1 MGSEVKTFHDLERE
15 VQRHGFCGKCGGCV
29 AFCSAANLGALKVG
43 PDGKPVFADEE
54 KCLKCGI
61 CYMICPNTLDLDEE
75 LKKGTKWELPIGPIK
90 DLVSAQTTNP
100 TVGERCTDGG
110 VVTSLLL
117 YLLDNHMI
125 DGALVSKSD
134 GPFHRGPML
143 ATSGEEIISASGSH
157 FDESFSIVELGS
169 QYSTYSPAIRELK
182 SLRKGLIDRVA
193 MVGTPCQIHTVRKM
207 QVLGIIPS
215 DVIKYYFGLF
225 CMENFSFN
233 DIQLRLLEK
242 KYRFDLTQVSKVN
255 VKQDFF
261 IYLNNDR
268 VIHIPFEEI
277 DSIARP
283 ACLVCSDFSAEFS
296 DISFGGL
303 GSPDGYTTVLIRSE
317 RGRMV
322 YRGALTAG
330 YIKEKRYSSS
340 EKAREVVIQLQK
352 VVLDFSRRKKE
363 RAQKNRGSAV
373 GSLMDMVRRVWRM
386 TLPGSIGR

>member
-1 MGSEVKTFHDLERE
+1 MGSEVKTFHDLEKE
-15 VQRHGFCGKCGGCV
+15 VQRYNFCGKCGGCV
-29 AFCSAANLGALKVG
+29 SFCSADNLGALKVG
-43 PDGKPVFADEE
+43 PDGMPVFVDEE

-61 CYMICPNTLDLDEE
+61 CYMICPNIRDLDEE
-75 LKKGTKWELPIGPIK
+75 LKKKTKWEPPIGPIK
-90 DLVSAQTTNP
+90 DLVSAQTTNS

-134 GPFHRGPML
+134 GPFHRGPVL
-143 ATSGEEIISASGSH
+143 ATSGEEVVSASGSH
-157 FDESFSIVELGS
+157 YDESFSIAELGS
-169 QYSTYSPAIRELK
+169 QYSTYSPAMQELK
-182 SLRKGLIDRVA
+182 SLRKGVIDRVA

-215 DVIKYYFGLF
+215 DVIKYCFGLF

-233 DIQLRLLEK
+233 DIQLRHLEK
-242 KYRFDLTQVSKVN
+242 QYGFDLAHVSKVN
-255 VKQDFF
+255 VKEDFL
-261 IYLNNDR
+261 IYLNNGR

-283 ACLVCSDFSAEFS
+283 ACLVCPDFSAEFS

-303 GSPDGYTTVLIRSE
+303 GSLEGYTTVLLRSE
-317 RGRMV
+317 RGKMV

-330 YIKEKRYSSS
+330 YIKERRYSSS
-340 EKAREVVIQLQK
+340 EKARADLIKLQK
-352 VVLDFSRRKKE
+352 MVLDFSQRKRE
-363 RAQKNRGSAV
+363 RALKNRGAMAGLV
-373 GSLMDMVRRVWRM
+373 TVSL
-386 TLPGSIGR
+386 TAP

>member
-1 MGSEVKTFHDLERE
+1 MGSEVRTFHDLEKE
-15 VQRHGFCGKCGGCV
+15 VQRYNFCGKCGGCV
-29 AFCSAANLGALKVG
+29 SFCSASNLGALKVG
-43 PDGKPVFADEE
+43 PDGTPVFADEE

-61 CYMICPNTLDLDEE
+61 CYMICPNTRDLDEE
-75 LKKGTKWELPIGPIK
+75 LKKKAKWEPPIGPIK
-90 DLVSAQTTNP
+90 DLISAQTTNP

-117 YLLDNHMI
+117 YLMDKHMI

-143 ATSGEEIISASGSH
+143 AVSGEEIVSASGSH
-157 FDESFSIVELGS
+157 YDESFSIIELGS
-169 QYSTYSPAIRELK
+169 QYSTYSPAIQELK

-215 DVIKYYFGLF
+215 DVIKYCFGLF

-233 DIQLRLLEK
+233 DIQLRHLEK
-242 KYRFDLTQVSKVN
+242 QYGFDLAHVSKVN
-255 VKQDFF
+255 VKEDFF
-261 IYLNNDR
+261 IYLNNGR

-283 ACLVCSDFSAEFS
+283 ACLVCPDFSAEFS
-296 DISFGGL
+296 DASFGGL
-303 GSPDGYTTVLIRSE
+303 GSPEGYTTVLLRSE
-317 RGRMV
+317 RGKKA

-330 YIKEKRYSSS
+330 YIKERRYSSS
-340 EKAREVVIQLQK
+340 EKARADVIKLQK
-352 VVLDFSRRKKE
+352 KVFEFSQRKKE
-363 RAQKNRGSAV
+363 RALKNRGAKAGFVTASRY
-373 GSLMDMVRRVWRM
+373 L
-386 TLPGSIGR
+386 

>member
-1 MGSEVKTFHDLERE
+1 MGSEAKTFHDLERE
-15 VQRHGFCGKCGGCV
+15 VLQRGFCGKCGGCV
-29 AFCSAANLGALKVG
+29 GFCSAANLGALKVG
-43 PDGKPVFADEE
+43 PDGKPVFSDEE

-61 CYMICPNTLDLDEE
+61 CYIICPNTFDLDEE
-75 LKKGTKWELPIGPIK
+75 LKKKTKWEPPIGPIK
-90 DLVSAQTTNP
+90 DLISAQTTNP

-125 DGALVSKSD
+125 DGALVSKSE
-134 GPFHRGPML
+134 GPFHKGPML

-169 QYSTYSPAIRELK
+169 QYSTYSPTMRELK
-182 SLRKGLIDRVA
+182 SLRKGGIDRVA

-233 DIQLRLLEK
+233 DIQLKPLEK
-242 KYRFDLTQVSKVN
+242 RYRFDLTQISKVN

-261 IYLNNDR
+261 IYLHNGR

-283 ACLVCSDFSAEFS
+283 ACLVCPDFSAEFS

-317 RGRMV
+317 GGKTV
-322 YRGALTAG
+322 YRGALAAG
-330 YIKEKRYSSS
+330 YIKEREYSSS
-340 EKAREVVIQLQK
+340 EEARAAVIQLQK
-352 VVLDFSRRKKE
+352 GVLDFSRKKKE
-363 RAQKNRGSAV
+363 RALRNRDPAAE
-373 GSLMDMVRRVWRM
+373 
-386 TLPGSIGR
+386 

>member
-1 MGSEVKTFHDLERE
+1 MGSEAKTFHDLERE
-15 VQRHGFCGKCGGCV
+15 VQRFNFCGKCGGCV
-29 AFCSAANLGALKVG
+29 AFCSADNLGALKVG
-43 PDGKPVFADEE
+43 PDGMPVFADEE

-61 CYMICPNTLDLDEE
+61 CYMICPNIYDLDEE
-75 LKKGTKWELPIGPIK
+75 LKKKTKWEPPIGPIK

-100 TVGERCTDGG
+100 TVGESCTDGG

-125 DGALVSKSD
+125 DAALVSRSD
-134 GPFHRGPML
+134 GPFHRGPTL

-157 FDESFSIVELGS
+157 YDESFSVIKLGS
-169 QYSTYSPAIRELK
+169 HYSTYSPAMEELK

-215 DVIKYYFGLF
+215 DVIKYCFGLF

-233 DIQLRLLEK
+233 DIQLRHLEK
-242 KYRFDLTQVSKVN
+242 KYGFDLTQVSKVN
-255 VKQDFF
+255 VKEDFF
-261 IYLNNDR
+261 IYLKDDR

-283 ACLVCSDFSAEFS
+283 ACLVCPDFSAEFS

-303 GSPDGYTTVLIRSE
+303 GSSEGYTTTLIRSE
-317 RGRMV
+317 RGKIV

-330 YIKEKRYSSS
+330 YIKERKYSSA
-340 EKAREVVIQLQK
+340 EKARADLIKFQRMII
-352 VVLDFSRRKKE
+352 DFSQRKKE
-363 RAQKNRGSAV
+363 RALKNRGAV
-373 GSLMDMVRRVWRM
+373 AGFITPSL
-386 TLPGSIGR
+386 TTP

>member
-15 VQRHGFCGKCGGCV
+15 VQRYNFCGKCGGCV
-29 AFCSAANLGALKVG
+29 SFCSASNLGALKVG
-43 PDGKPVFADEE
+43 ADGMPVFSDEE

-61 CYMICPNTLDLDEE
+61 CYMICPNTRDLDEE
-75 LKKGTKWELPIGPIK
+75 LKKKTNWEPPIGLIR

-134 GPFHRGPML
+134 GPFHRGPVL
-143 ATSGEEIISASGSH
+143 ATSGEEVVSASGSH
-157 FDESFSIVELGS
+157 YDESFPIAELGS
-169 QYSTYSPAIRELK
+169 QYSTYSPAMQELK
-182 SLRKGLIDRVA
+182 SLRKRLIDRVA

-233 DIQLRLLEK
+233 DIQLRHLEK
-242 KYRFDLTQVSKVN
+242 QYGFDLTQVIKVN
-255 VKQDFF
+255 VKEDFF
-261 IYLNNDR
+261 IYLKNGR

-277 DSIARP
+277 DTIARP
-283 ACLVCSDFSAEFS
+283 ACLVCPDFSAEFS

-303 GSPDGYTTVLIRSE
+303 GSPEGYTTVLLRSE
-317 RGRMV
+317 RGKTV

-340 EKAREVVIQLQK
+340 EKARTDVIRLQK
-352 VVLDFSRRKKE
+352 MVLDFSQRKKE
-363 RAQKNRGSAV
+363 RALKNRGAKAGFV
-373 GSLMDMVRRVWRM
+373 TLSL
-386 TLPGSIGR
+386 TAS

>member
-1 MGSEVKTFHDLERE
+1 MGPEAKTFHDLERE
-15 VQRHGFCGKCGGCV
+15 VQRYNFCGKCGGCV
-29 AFCSAANLGALKVG
+29 AFCSADNLGALTVG
-43 PDGKPVFADEE
+43 TDGMPVFADEE

-61 CYMICPNTLDLDEE
+61 CYMICPNTRDLDEE
-75 LKKGTKWELPIGPIK
+75 LKKKTKWEPPIGQIK

-100 TVGERCTDGG
+100 TVGEGCTDGG

-134 GPFHRGPML
+134 GAFHRGPML
-143 ATSGEEIISASGSH
+143 ATSGEEVISASGSH
-157 FDESFSIVELGS
+157 FDESFSIVELGD
-169 QYSTYSPAIRELK
+169 QYSTYSPAMQELK

-233 DIQLRLLEK
+233 DIQLRHLEK
-242 KYRFDLTQVSKVN
+242 QYGFDLTQVSKVN
-255 VKQDFF
+255 VKEDFF
-261 IYLNNDR
+261 IYLNNGR

-283 ACLVCSDFSAEFS
+283 ACLVCPDFSAEFS

-317 RGRMV
+317 RGKMV

-330 YIKEKRYSSS
+330 YIKERRYSSS
-340 EKAREVVIQLQK
+340 EKARADVIRLQK
-352 VVLDFSRRKKE
+352 VVLDFSQRKKE
-363 RAQKNRGSAV
+363 RALKNRGTTA
-373 GSLMDMVRRVWRM
+373 GFIAQAF
-386 TLPGSIGR
+386 TAP

>member
-1 MGSEVKTFHDLERE
+1 MGSEVKTFHDLEKE
-15 VQRHGFCGKCGGCV
+15 VQRYNFCGKCGGCV
-29 AFCSAANLGALKVG
+29 AFCSATNLGALKVG
-43 PDGKPVFADEE
+43 PDGMPVFADEE

-61 CYMICPNTLDLDEE
+61 CYMICPNIRDLDED
-75 LKKGTKWELPIGPIK
+75 LKKKTKWEPPIGPIK

-143 ATSGEEIISASGSH
+143 ATSGEEVVSASGSH
-157 FDESFSIVELGS
+157 YDESFSIVELGS
-169 QYSTYSPAIRELK
+169 QYSTYSPAMQELK
-182 SLRKGLIDRVA
+182 SLRTGSIDRVA

-215 DVIKYYFGLF
+215 DVIKYCFGLF

-233 DIQLRLLEK
+233 DIQLKHLEK
-242 KYRFDLTQVSKVN
+242 QYGFDLAHVSKVN
-255 VKQDFF
+255 VKEDFF
-261 IYLNNDR
+261 IYMNNGR

-283 ACLVCSDFSAEFS
+283 ACLVCPDFSAEFS

-303 GSPDGYTTVLIRSE
+303 GSLQGYTTVLLRSE
-317 RGRMV
+317 RGKTV

-330 YIKEKRYSSS
+330 YIKERRYSSS
-340 EKAREVVIQLQK
+340 EKARADLIRLQK
-352 VVLDFSRRKKE
+352 MVLDFSQRKKE
-363 RAQKNRGSAV
+363 RALKNRGPKAGFV
-373 GSLMDMVRRVWRM
+373 TLSLMA
-386 TLPGSIGR
+386 P

>member
-1 MGSEVKTFHDLERE
+1 MGSEAKTFHDLEKE
-15 VQRHGFCGKCGGCV
+15 VQRYNFCGKCGGCV
-29 AFCSAANLGALKVG
+29 AFCSASNLGALKVG
-43 PDGKPVFADEE
+43 PDGMPVFADEE

-61 CYMICPNTLDLDEE
+61 CYMICPNTRDLDEE
-75 LKKGTKWELPIGPIK
+75 LKKKTKWEPPIGPIK

-134 GPFHRGPML
+134 GPFHRGPVL
-143 ATSGEEIISASGSH
+143 ATSGEEVVSASGSH
-157 FDESFSIVELGS
+157 YDESFSIVELGS
-169 QYSTYSPAIRELK
+169 RYSTYSPAMQELK

-215 DVIKYYFGLF
+215 DVIKYCFGLF

-233 DIQLRLLEK
+233 DIQLKHLEK
-242 KYRFDLTQVSKVN
+242 QYGFDLAHVSKVN
-255 VKQDFF
+255 VKEDFF
-261 IYLNNDR
+261 IYLNNGR

-283 ACLVCSDFSAEFS
+283 ACLVCPDFSAEFS

-303 GSPDGYTTVLIRSE
+303 GSPEGYTTVLLRSE
-317 RGRMV
+317 RGKTV

-330 YIKEKRYSSS
+330 YIKERRYSSS
-340 EKAREVVIQLQK
+340 EKARADLIRLQK
-352 VVLDFSRRKKE
+352 MVLDFSQRKKE
-363 RAQKNRGSAV
+363 RAVKNRGATAGFVTVSSTA
-373 GSLMDMVRRVWRM
+373 L
-386 TLPGSIGR
+386 

>member
-1 MGSEVKTFHDLERE
+1 MGSEAKTFHDLQIE
-15 VQRHGFCGKCGGCV
+15 VQRYNFCGKCGGCV
-29 AFCSAANLGALKVG
+29 AFCSASNLGALKVA
-43 PDGKPVFADEE
+43 PDGMPVFADEE

-61 CYMICPNTLDLDEE
+61 CYMICPNIRDLDEE
-75 LKKGTKWELPIGPIK
+75 LKKKTKWQPPIGPIK

-125 DGALVSKSD
+125 DAALVSESD
-134 GPFHRGPML
+134 GPFHRGPAL
-143 ATSGEEIISASGSH
+143 ATSGEEVVSASGSH

-169 QYSTYSPAIRELK
+169 QYSTYSPAMQELK

-233 DIQLRLLEK
+233 DIQLRHLEK
-242 KYRFDLTQVSKVN
+242 QYGFDLTQVIKVN
-255 VKQDFF
+255 VKEDFF
-261 IYLNNDR
+261 IYLKNGR

-283 ACLVCSDFSAEFS
+283 ACLVCPDFSAEFS

-303 GSPDGYTTVLIRSE
+303 GSPEGYTTVLLRSE
-317 RGRMV
+317 RGKEV

-330 YIKEKRYSSS
+330 YIRERKCPSVQ
-340 EKAREVVIQLQK
+340 KARSDWMKMHTQII
-352 VVLDFSRRKKE
+352 DFAERKRG
-363 RAQKNRGSAV
+363 RALRNRTAAV
-373 GSLMDMVRRVWRM
+373 SLFAVTPVG
-386 TLPGSIGR
+386 P

>member
-15 VQRHGFCGKCGGCV
+15 VQRYNFCGKCGGCV
-29 AFCSAANLGALKVG
+29 SFCSASNLGALKVG
-43 PDGKPVFADEE
+43 ADGMPVFSDEE

-61 CYMICPNTLDLDEE
+61 CYMICPNTRDLDEE
-75 LKKGTKWELPIGPIK
+75 LKKKTNWEPPIGLIR

-134 GPFHRGPML
+134 GPFHRGPVL
-143 ATSGEEIISASGSH
+143 ATSGEEVVSASGSH
-157 FDESFSIVELGS
+157 YDESFPIAELGS
-169 QYSTYSPAIRELK
+169 QYSTYSPAMQELK
-182 SLRKGLIDRVA
+182 SLRKRLIDRVA

-233 DIQLRLLEK
+233 DIQLRHLEK
-242 KYRFDLTQVSKVN
+242 QYGFDLTQVIKVN
-255 VKQDFF
+255 VKEDFF
-261 IYLNNDR
+261 IYLKNGR

-277 DSIARP
+277 DTIARP
-283 ACLVCSDFSAEFS
+283 ACLVCPDFSAEFS

-303 GSPDGYTTVLIRSE
+303 GSPEGYTTVLLRSE
-317 RGRMV
+317 RGKTV

-340 EKAREVVIQLQK
+340 EKARADVIRLQK
-352 VVLDFSRRKKE
+352 MVLDFSQRKKE
-363 RAQKNRGSAV
+363 RALKNRGAKAGFV
-373 GSLMDMVRRVWRM
+373 TLSL
-386 TLPGSIGR
+386 TAS

>member
-1 MGSEVKTFHDLERE
+1 MGSEVKTFHDLEKE
-15 VQRHGFCGKCGGCV
+15 VQRYNFCGKCGGCV
-29 AFCSAANLGALKVG
+29 SFCSADNLGALKVG
-43 PDGKPVFADEE
+43 PDGMPVFVDEE

-61 CYMICPNTLDLDEE
+61 CYMICPNIRDLDEE
-75 LKKGTKWELPIGPIK
+75 LKKKTKWEPPIGPIK
-90 DLVSAQTTNP
+90 DLVSAQTTNS

-134 GPFHRGPML
+134 GPFHRGPVL
-143 ATSGEEIISASGSH
+143 ATSGEEVVSASGSH
-157 FDESFSIVELGS
+157 YDESFSIAELGS
-169 QYSTYSPAIRELK
+169 QYSTYSPAMQELK
-182 SLRKGLIDRVA
+182 SLRKGVIDRVA

-215 DVIKYYFGLF
+215 DVIKYCFGLF

-233 DIQLRLLEK
+233 DIQLRHLEK
-242 KYRFDLTQVSKVN
+242 QYGFDLAHVSKVN
-255 VKQDFF
+255 VKEDFL
-261 IYLNNDR
+261 IYLNNGR

-283 ACLVCSDFSAEFS
+283 ACLVCPDFSAEFS

-303 GSPDGYTTVLIRSE
+303 GSPEGYTTVLLRSE
-317 RGRMV
+317 RGKMV

-330 YIKEKRYSSS
+330 YIKERRYSSS
-340 EKAREVVIQLQK
+340 EKARVDLIKLQK
-352 VVLDFSRRKKE
+352 MVLDFSQRKRE
-363 RAQKNRGSAV
+363 RSLKNRGAMAGFV
-373 GSLMDMVRRVWRM
+373 TVSLAA
-386 TLPGSIGR
+386 P

>member
-1 MGSEVKTFHDLERE
+1 MGSEAKTFHDLERE
-15 VQRHGFCGKCGGCV
+15 VQRYNFCGKCGGCV
-29 AFCSAANLGALKVG
+29 AFCSADNLGALTVG
-43 PDGKPVFADEE
+43 PDGMPVFADEE

-61 CYMICPNTLDLDEE
+61 CYMICPNIRDLDEE
-75 LKKGTKWELPIGPIK
+75 LKRKTKWEPPIGPIK
-90 DLVSAQTTNP
+90 DLVSAQTTNL

-125 DGALVSKSD
+125 DAALVSKSD

-157 FDESFSIVELGS
+157 YDESFSVVKLGS
-169 QYSTYSPAIRELK
+169 HYSTYSPAMQELK

-207 QVLGIIPS
+207 QVLRIIPS
-215 DVIKYYFGLF
+215 DVIKYCFGLF
-225 CMENFSFN
+225 CIENFSFD
-233 DIQLRLLEK
+233 DIQMRHLEK
-242 KYRFDLTQVSKVN
+242 KYGFDLTQVLKVN
-255 VKQDFF
+255 VKEDFF
-261 IYLNNDR
+261 IYLKDGR

-283 ACLVCSDFSAEFS
+283 ACLVCPDFSAEFS

-303 GSPDGYTTVLIRSE
+303 GSLEGYTTVLIRSE
-317 RGRMV
+317 RGKIV

-330 YIKEKRYSSS
+330 YIKERKYSPA
-340 EKAREVVIQLQK
+340 EKARSDLIKLQRMIIN
-352 VVLDFSRRKKE
+352 FSQRKKE
-363 RAQKNRGSAV
+363 RALRNRGTAV
-373 GSLMDMVRRVWRM
+373 EFIPPSFA
-386 TLPGSIGR
+386 TPS

>member
-1 MGSEVKTFHDLERE
+1 MGSEAKTFHDLERE
-15 VQRHGFCGKCGGCV
+15 VQRYHFCGKCGGCV
-29 AFCSAANLGALKVG
+29 AFCSADNLGALKVG
-43 PDGKPVFADEE
+43 PDGMPVFADEE

-61 CYMICPNTLDLDEE
+61 CYMICPNTRDLDEE
-75 LKKGTKWELPIGPIK
+75 LKKKTKWEHPIGQIK

-110 VVTSLLL
+110 VVTSVLL

-125 DGALVSKSD
+125 DGALVSKSA

-143 ATSGEEIISASGSH
+143 ATSGEEVISASGSH

-169 QYSTYSPAIRELK
+169 QYSTYSPAMQELK

-233 DIQLRLLEK
+233 DIQLRHLEK
-242 KYRFDLTQVSKVN
+242 QYGFDLTQVSKVN
-255 VKQDFF
+255 VKEDFF
-261 IYLNNDR
+261 IYLDNGR

-283 ACLVCSDFSAEFS
+283 ACLVCPDFSAEFS

-317 RGRMV
+317 RGKMV

-330 YIKEKRYSSS
+330 YVRERRYSSS
-340 EKAREVVIQLQK
+340 EKARADVIHLQK
-352 VVLDFSRRKKE
+352 MVLDFSQRKKE
-363 RAQKNRGSAV
+363 RALKNRGSTAGV
-373 GSLMDMVRRVWRM
+373 IVQAFPAS
-386 TLPGSIGR
+386 

>member
-1 MGSEVKTFHDLERE
+1 MGSEVKTFHDLEKE
-15 VQRHGFCGKCGGCV
+15 VQRYNFCGKCGGCV
-29 AFCSAANLGALKVG
+29 SFCSADNLGALKVG
-43 PDGKPVFADEE
+43 PDGMPVFVDEE

-61 CYMICPNTLDLDEE
+61 CYMICPNIRDLDEE
-75 LKKGTKWELPIGPIK
+75 LKKKTKWEPPIGPIK
-90 DLVSAQTTNP
+90 DLVSAQTTNS

-134 GPFHRGPML
+134 GPFHRGPVL
-143 ATSGEEIISASGSH
+143 ATSGEEVVSASGSH
-157 FDESFSIVELGS
+157 YDESFSIAELGS
-169 QYSTYSPAIRELK
+169 QYSTYSPAMQELK
-182 SLRKGLIDRVA
+182 SLRKGVIDRVA

-215 DVIKYYFGLF
+215 DVIKYCFGLF

-233 DIQLRLLEK
+233 DIQLRHLEK
-242 KYRFDLTQVSKVN
+242 QYGFDLAHVSKVN
-255 VKQDFF
+255 VKEDFL
-261 IYLNNDR
+261 IYLNNGK

-283 ACLVCSDFSAEFS
+283 ACLVCPDFSAEFS

-303 GSPDGYTTVLIRSE
+303 GSPEGYTTVLLRSE
-317 RGRMV
+317 RGKMV

-330 YIKEKRYSSS
+330 YIKERRYSSS
-340 EKAREVVIQLQK
+340 EKARVDLIKLQRM
-352 VVLDFSRRKKE
+352 VLDFSQKKRE
-363 RAQKNRGSAV
+363 RSLKNRGAMAGFV
-373 GSLMDMVRRVWRM
+373 TVSLAA
-386 TLPGSIGR
+386 P